1 MVMLYAEDF
10 ERYNMMDLESH
21 GFGRTDVE
29 AVRYTNVPDP
39 RYEGLNRAQRRKA
52 MAVEARAFRKQQKGR
67 KRG

>member
-1 MVMLYAEDF
+1 MVMVYAEGF
-10 ERYNMMDLESH
+10 ERYNMLDLESH
-21 GFGRTDVE
+21 GFDQTDIE

-52 MAVEARAFRKQQKGR
+52 MAVEARAFRKQKGR

>member
-10 ERYNMMDLESH
+10 EKYNLEDFQS
-21 GFGRTDVE
+21 GTGSLGGSVLYSVSR
-29 AVRYTNVPDP
+29 DP
-39 RYEGLNRAQRRKA
+39 RYDGLNRAQRRKA